1 MKLRNTT
8 LAATRRPAVRSGAC
22 IGIAIALSITGASGA
37 QASSPRAQP
46 RPGGSCTKAGDT
58 FTVPGRGTLTCKKVK
73 GKLVWT
79 TPDGASGGSSGTTSA
94 ASCKA
99 PKGLTRSTVRP
110 IGTRAPAFLLSPDE
124 HSYGSAAAIKA
135 KGFNAI
141 NTSILIPYNAQG
153 ELDFTRYG
161 GKDAWLCSLSSQ
173 IGALKKAGLEVLIEG
188 ELQAVDNPR
197 GVEPGPVPEGIRAT
211 IAQKVTELMPDL
223 AKMLERNKVEYF
235 APLGESEKWIGVDLT
250 QSAYPTWVSITKQSY
265 NGKVFAQLFT
275 GVPGQQAFGPLGI
288 TPNLTGLDALGI
300 VFGDWS
306 CSANSLAYTDAYV
319 AAAKAQSVG
328 TILLSEL
335 GGVTIPADTAAAK
348 ACMVSIVERYGARN
362 TGVLFM
368 DNSKSMPG
376 AQSVEGSWPETLL
389 LSLK

>member
-1 MKLRNTT
+1 MKFRNMGRV
-8 LAATRRPAVRSGAC
+8 ATNGPAGWGAC
-22 IGIAIALSITGASGA
+22 IGMAIALSISGASGA
-37 QASSPRAQP
+37 QAVSPSAQP
-46 RPGGSCTKAGDT
+46 QPGASCTKAGDT

-79 TPDGASGGSSGTTSA
+79 TPDGASGTASA

-110 IGTRAPAFLLSPDE
+110 IGTRAPAFLLSPEE

-141 NTSILIPYNAQG
+141 NTSILIPYNAKG
-153 ELDFTRYG
+153 ELDFDRQG
-161 GKDAWLCSLSSQ
+161 GKAAWLCRLSSQ
-173 IGALKKAGLEVLIEG
+173 IGALKKAGLQVLIEG
-188 ELQAVDNPR
+188 ELQAVDSPR
-197 GVEPGPVPEGIRAT
+197 GVEPGPVPEGIRAR
-211 IAQKVTELMPDL
+211 IAQQVTELMPDL

-250 QSAYPTWVSITKQSY
+250 QSTYPTWVSIVKQSFK
-265 NGKVFAQLFT
+265 GKVFAQIFT
-275 GVPGQQAFGPLGI
+275 GVPGQQAFGPLGL

-335 GGVTIPADTAAAK
+335 GGVTIPPDTAAAQ
-348 ACMVSIVERYGARN
+348 ACMLSIVDRYGART

-376 AQSVEGSWPETLL
+376 AQQVEGSWPETLL
-389 LSLK
+389 LGLS

>member
-1 MKLRNTT
+1 MKLRNMSPVST
-8 LAATRRPAVRSGAC
+8 LSAAFRSSAC
-22 IGIAIALSITGASGA
+22 IGMVIATSITCASGA
-37 QASSPRAQP
+37 QAISPSAQP

-58 FTVPGRGTLTCKKVK
+58 YTVPGRGTLTCKKVK

-79 TPDGASGGSSGTTSA
+79 TPADASGATSA
-94 ASCKA
+94 ASCKV

-141 NTSILIPYNAQG
+141 NTSILIPYNAKG

-161 GKDAWLCSLSSQ
+161 GKDAWLCSLSFQ

-235 APLGESEKWIGVDLT
+235 APLGESEKWVGVDLT

-335 GGVTIPADTAAAK
+335 GGVTIPADTAAAQ